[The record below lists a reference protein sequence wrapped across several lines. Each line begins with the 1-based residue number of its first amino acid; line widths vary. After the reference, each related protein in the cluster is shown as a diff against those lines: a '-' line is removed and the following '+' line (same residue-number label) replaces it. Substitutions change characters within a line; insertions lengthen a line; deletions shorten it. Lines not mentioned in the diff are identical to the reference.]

1 MKALPFILITFSFLT
16 GCTSLNTQS
25 VVSVYGTGT
34 VMTQPDMV
42 QMVISLAE
50 TAPTTM
56 QAQAEVNNKVREAL
70 QILKEAEIE
79 DKNISTA
86 SLRFSPDYDW
96 GQGRTLL
103 GQRAEQT
110 ISFTIHNI
118 KNDSERI
125 SRIIDRLI
133 KINGIELQQLNF
145 SVRDSA
151 ELFVRSRELAYTKAR
166 DKAVQYAEL
175 SGLKIVK
182 VLTISEESSPQIF
195 SRNVAWNQSN
205 VYMMDAK
212 AAGESSSSVVPS
224 GEMEITTT
232 IVASF
237 LVR

>member
-1 MKALPFILITFSFLT
+1 MKVLPLILITFSFLT
-16 GCTSLNTQS
+16 GCGSLNTQS

-34 VMTQPDMV
+34 VMAQPDMV
-42 QMVISLAE
+42 QMFISLAE

-56 QAQAEVNNKVREAL
+56 QAQAEVNNKVKEAL

-96 GQGRTLL
+96 GLGRTLL

-118 KNDSERI
+118 KDDSERI
-125 SRIIDRLI
+125 SRLIDRLI

-145 SVRDSA
+145 SVRDSTA
-151 ELFVRSRELAYTKAR
+151 LFVRSRELAYQKAH
-166 DKAVQYAEL
+166 DKAAQYAEL
-175 SGLKIVK
+175 SGLKIIK
-182 VLTISEESSPQIF
+182 ALTISEESSPQIF
-195 SRNVAWNQSN
+195 SSNVMRNQSN
-205 VYMMDAK
+205 VYMDTR
-212 AAGESSSSVVPS
+212 AAGDSSSSVVPS
-224 GEMEITTT
+224 GELEITTT
-232 IVASF
+232 ITATF

>member
-1 MKALPFILITFSFLT
+1 
-16 GCTSLNTQS
+16 
-25 VVSVYGTGT
+25 
-34 VMTQPDMV
+34 
-42 QMVISLAE
+42 
-50 TAPTTM
+50 M
-56 QAQAEVNNKVREAL
+56 QAQADVNNKVKEAL

-151 ELFVRSRELAYTKAR
+151 ELFVRSRELAYNKAR

-175 SGLKIVK
+175 SGLNIVK
-182 VLTISEESSPQIF
+182 ALTISEENSPQIF
-195 SRNVAWNQSN
+195 SSNIMRSQSN
-205 VYMMDAK
+205 VYMDVR
-212 AAGESSSSVVPS
+212 AAAESSSSVVPS